1 MGLIKSIRKSMKLKK
16 LSNHYISNGGFGG
29 GVVSMMQFD
38 QEEFFD
44 ELYELMVFDHGNRV
58 VVDHFKI
65 DKEALEEKFQ
75 TLIVSGCGMSVRG
88 HFVAISA
95 FAFFQTLEYVFSSKP
110 ESRDELHLIAFN
122 LVDWFGEGKSNR
134 LVEVNYGVLT

>member
-1 MGLIKSIRKSMKLKK
+1 MGLFGSIRKSMKLKK
-16 LSNHYISNGGFGG
+16 LSNHYISNGGFGVD
-29 GVVSMMQFD
+29 VVSMMQFD
-38 QEEFFD
+38 QDDFID
-44 ELYELMVFDHGNRV
+44 KLYELMIFDHANRV

-65 DKEALEEKFQ
+65 DKEALKEKFQ

-110 ESRDELHLIAFN
+110 ESRDELDLLAFN
-122 LVDWFGEGKSNR
+122 LVDWFEEGKSNR
-134 LVEVNYGVLT
+134 LVEVSYG

>member
-16 LSNHYISNGGFGG
+16 LSKSYTSNGGYE
-29 GVVSMMQFD
+29 SDAISLLHFD

-65 DKEALEEKFQ
+65 DKESMQEKFKIL
-75 TLIVSGCGMSVRG
+75 LISGCGMSVRG

-110 ESRDELHLIAFN
+110 ESRDELELFAFN
-122 LVDWFGEGKSNR
+122 LVEWFGEGKSDR
-134 LVEVNYGVLT
+134 LVEVNYG